1 MASRKAELDDEL
13 KQLHWGPLGEFTG
26 ARNALAKQLDKAG
39 KKKEADE
46 VKSLPKPTPS
56 VWGVNQ
62 LFRRETGKMDRL
74 LGAGERARAAQRE
87 AVAGAGPERL
97 RETMAAARDLA
108 EELRQ
113 RAAAI
118 LSEDGRA
125 PSRAMMDRV
134 ATNLQALAFSPAAAE
149 EASRGWLSRDLDPP
163 GFEVFTGLKIPARV
177 VNIESRR
184 RPAERA
190 EPEKAP
196 PEPEKK
202 PAAKVSKTKEAAEE
216 RRRRAEQEKRE
227 AAERARREREAEK
240 LRERVTRAEERV
252 ERAATEED
260 FLRRKAEQSE
270 KTAEDARRRA
280 EAARDEADEARRR
293 AERAAEALARA
304 REALAEAR
312 EASRDAGKA
321 AR

>member
-1 MASRKAELDDEL
+1 MASRRTELDDEL
-13 KQLHWGPLGEFTG
+13 KQLHQGPLGEFTA
-26 ARNALAKQLDKAG
+26 ARNTLAKQLEKAG
-39 KKKEADE
+39 KKEEAGE
-46 VKSLPKPTPS
+46 VKALAKPTPS
-56 VWGVNQ
+56 AWVVNQ
-62 LFRRETGKMDRL
+62 LFARETGKMDRL

-97 RETMAAARDLA
+97 RETMAAARNLA

-125 PSRAMMDRV
+125 PSRALLDRV

-184 RPAERA
+184 KPAERA
-190 EPEKAP
+190 EPEKAA

-202 PAAKVSKTKEAAEE
+202 PAAKVSKAEETAE

-227 AAERARREREAEK
+227 AAERVRREREAEK

-293 AERAAEALARA
+293 AERAAETLARA

-312 EASRDAGKA
+312 EASRDAGKS